1 MKRLGLALRMA
12 LAKNPKITL
21 NVYFINQQKLGKV
34 AFSTGLKIDPDK
46 LKDVEKV
53 LFFFKENKK
62 MNYVIADVLYSD
74 SRTRK

>member
-46 LKDVEKV
+46 LKDV
-53 LFFFKENKK
+53 
-62 MNYVIADVLYSD
+62 
-74 SRTRK
+74 